1 VPPPYILTIRDQI
14 LYEHAVVM
22 SRAAFGKVQHA
33 YVHDR
38 FKLLRDGRLQITDSL
53 SEWEKT
59 LPLPRECVF
68 CGSRDD
74 LVTGHLVPR
83 ARGGAD
89 SAENSVPTC
98 RSCNA
103 ARDARGVFEW
113 LGLIKKDSLHPIVAG
128 HYLMQ
133 LLAAHEAAGTL
144 DVSKEEIGGF
154 CAACP
159 LPGICEEWAT
169 EGKMTCFCLESIL
182 PLKS

>member
-1 VPPPYILTIRDQI
+1 MPPPYVLTIRDQI
-14 LYEHAVVM
+14 LYEHAVLM

-38 FKLLRDGRLQITDSL
+38 FKFLRDGRLRIVDTIR
-53 SEWEKT
+53 EWEKT
-59 LPLPRECVF
+59 LPVPVECVF
-68 CGSRDD
+68 CGSQDD
-74 LVTGHLVPR
+74 LVTDHLVPIS
-83 ARGGAD
+83 RGGGD
-89 SAENSVPTC
+89 SADNTVLTC

-103 ARDARGVFEW
+103 ERGARGIFEW
-113 LGLIKKDSLHPIVAG
+113 LGLLKKDSLHPLAAG
-128 HYLMQ
+128 KYLMQ

-169 EGKMTCFCLESIL
+169 EGKLTCFCLESVL
-182 PLKS
+182 PLNG